1 MSTTSATP
9 PPAHGTPAEAVPWRL
24 RALTEWSWRLIVV
37 GVAAAALIWV
47 LRGVSEV
54 TVPLAVA
61 VLLAALLH
69 PVNMWLRA
77 RMPRGAAAAVSVVGL
92 ILVVAILV
100 ALVGSQVSGGLG
112 DLTAKVS
119 EGITQVREWL
129 RTTFNIT
136 DSQFTDYVQ
145 QLQDNVTASGS
156 VSGVAAKAGLTA
168 THFVAGMFLALFS
181 LVFFLYDGRRI
192 ATWLVGL
199 LPKVGRARALASADL
214 AWDQLTAFV
223 RATIMVAFVDAVGI
237 GLGAAIL
244 RVPFA
249 AAIFVI
255 VFLGSF
261 VPIVGALVSGAVA
274 VLLALVAHGPV
285 MALVMLA
292 VVLGVQQLESH
303 VLQPFLLGR
312 AVRLHPLAVVLAIA
326 VGVLMAGIVGAL
338 VAVPV
343 IAVGNAVGRYL
354 LADPEL
360 VAGPEPTNPGVAG
373 PPGPHAA

>member
-1 MSTTSATP
+1 MSTTPATPSPATP
-9 PPAHGTPAEAVPWRL
+9 PPAEAVPWRL
-24 RALTEWSWRLIVV
+24 RALTEWSWRLVVV

-54 TVPLAVA
+54 TVPLAAA
-61 VLLAALLH
+61 VLLAALMH

-77 RMPRGAAAAVSVVGL
+77 RMPRGAAAAVSVIAL
-92 ILVVAILV
+92 MLVVGVLV
-100 ALVGSQVSGGLG
+100 ALVGSQVSGGLS

-136 DSQFTDYVQ
+136 DLQFTDYVK
-145 QLQDNVTASGS
+145 QLQDTVTSSGS

-168 THFVAGMFLALFS
+168 THFIAGTFLALFS

-192 ATWLVGL
+192 TTWLVGL
-199 LPKVGRARALASADL
+199 LPKVGRARALASADI

-354 LADPEL
+354 LADPQPVLED
-360 VAGPEPTNPGVAG
+360 VGGPAGPDPA
-373 PPGPHAA
+373 